1 MKTIKHYLP
10 ILFVLFF
17 VSLTFTNCDLLK
29 SEDEKVKDALIGNF
43 YEDDRTDEDGTKTK
57 DLKGEFLNDGTF
69 WQEATVEL
77 FDDETFETSGITVK
91 IGGTYSIKENFIYY
105 EYDKNSL
112 KITPEI
118 YDVFLSREKLIKS
131 INEKNTPDKIV
142 DYDAAR
148 IVYEDSDGKRRVMKK
163 SY

>member
-1 MKTIKHYLP
+1 MKTIKHSLP
-10 ILFVLFF
+10 LLFVLFF

-77 FDDETFETSGITVK
+77 F
-91 IGGTYSIKENFIYY
+91 
-105 EYDKNSL
+105 
-112 KITPEI
+112 
-118 YDVFLSREKLIKS
+118 EKLGAS
-131 INEKNTPDKIV
+131 NGVCCENG
-142 DYDAAR
+142 R
-148 IVYEDSDGKRRVMKK
+148 
-163 SY
+163 